1 MSNVSRVLSTNEN
14 NDKCL
19 VVYNKYSIDSF
30 FGAGIIKYICENI
43 TDVTDDAVCFAIDD
57 LDEGFDIS
65 EYKNVSFIGCYPSKS
80 EILRLYEVFGDKLLF
95 VLSDLESYNYVKNYV
110 KKTNIEYSTED
121 SCSLSLFKIAFGEFE
136 DNINNIIKVVS
147 AGVLKQFDNE
157 KYNSYLP
164 FVLGF
169 INSEYNHNF
178 YNFYTDFIINI
189 CEGEGDEELNEIV
202 SGIIDNGSLLIQDYK
217 TTIKYNL
224 DNIKNN
230 IWKVNTYNKAYVIFS
245 NLPIDLKDFS
255 ELNDCNIIINIY
267 KENKDYWGI
276 ELFKVDHTDDYN
288 TELEKL
294 NTRIDELTE
303 LINNPETFTKEL
315 SKELADKLYRK
326 RELQFLLAFN
336 CGKYLEKYY
345 KGIGTENHGYVK
357 ISDKIFTKLLD
368 SKTL

>member
-1 MSNVSRVLSTNEN
+1 MALVPIMVSFTKAEALYIDNNLEAFSRVGFTLEAMSDT
-14 NDKCL
+14 DF
-19 VVYNKYSIDSF
+19 VIRSIPLW
-30 FGAGIIKYICENI
+30 A
-43 TDVTDDAVCFAIDD
+43 
-57 LDEGFDIS
+57 
-65 EYKNVSFIGCYPSKS
+65 
-80 EILRLYEVFGDKLLF
+80 KL
-95 VLSDLESYNYVKNYV
+95 
-110 KKTNIEYSTED
+110 
-121 SCSLSLFKIAFGEFE
+121 

-147 AGVLKQFDNE
+147 AGALKQFDNE

-178 YNFYTDFIINI
+178 NNFYTDFIINI

-267 KENKDYWGI
+267 KEIDRI
-276 ELFKVDHTDDYN
+276 FN
-288 TELEKL
+288 TQLLE
-294 NTRIDELTE
+294 
-303 LINNPETFTKEL
+303 EL
-315 SKELADKLYRK
+315 SR
-326 RELQFLLAFN
+326 
-336 CGKYLEKYY
+336 
-345 KGIGTENHGYVK
+345 
-357 ISDKIFTKLLD
+357 
-368 SKTL
+368 